1 MIKLY
6 KQLTKIFIVLLI
18 FSINIINTEAQN
30 FNITSNNVILYN
42 LNDNNVIY
50 ELESDK
56 PTQIASLTK
65 IMTCLVAIENI
76 EDLNKEVKITREV
89 FKGIAD
95 YSKMGLKVGDTV
107 TYKDLLYGVMLP
119 SGADAVNA
127 LAISISG
134 SIDNFVKLMNQK
146 VEELNLQNTKFDN
159 PIGMDS
165 DNNYS
170 SARDISTILLYSL
183 KNETF
188 KEIFYTRE
196 YTVPSLNKKI
206 KSTLVSYSSH
216 LGLDV
221 ENIKGAKSGFT
232 DIAGLCLASIATY
245 DEVDYL
251 LVVIGADI
259 SNRANAVKD
268 TLEIYNYYS
277 GNYGYKKIVTNDQV
291 VKKIPIK
298 FGKEKTYEIK
308 SNQDVSLY
316 LENTIRKNRIKYTYE
331 GIEELNYFI
340 KEGDK
345 LGTVTV
351 TYEDKVLTTYD
362 VYLTENL
369 EYYHPLLYLVIII
382 SFIVMI
388 SSLKRIFT
396 KKKKKRKR
404 RKRK

>member
-1 MIKLY
+1 MKKIY
-6 KQLTKIFIVLLI
+6 KKLTKIFIICLLFCTSPI
-18 FSINIINTEAQN
+18 TVQAKN

-50 ELESDK
+50 ELESEK
-56 PTQIASLTK
+56 QTQIASLTK

-76 EDLNKEVKITREV
+76 KDLNQEVKITREV
-89 FKGIAD
+89 FKGIED
-95 YSKMGLKVGDTV
+95 YSKMGLKVGNTV
-107 TYKDLLYGVMLP
+107 TYKDLLYGIMLP

-127 LAISISG
+127 LAINLTG

-165 DNNYS
+165 KNNYS
-170 SARDISTILLYSL
+170 TAKDISTILLYSL
-183 KNETF
+183 QNETF

-206 KSTLVSYSSH
+206 KSTLVSYSSS

-232 DIAGLCLASIATY
+232 DTAGLCLASIATY

-259 SNRANAVKD
+259 NNRANAVKD

-277 GNYGYKKIVTNDQV
+277 GNYSYKKIVTNDQI

-298 FGKEKTYEIK
+298 FGREKMYEIK
-308 SNQDVSLY
+308 SNKDVSLY

-340 KEGDK
+340 KEGTK

-362 VYLTENL
+362 VYLTDTL
-369 EYYHPLLYLVIII
+369 EYYHPVLYAVIII
-382 SFIVMI
+382 SFIIMFI
-388 SSLKRIFT
+388 SLKKIFT
-396 KKKKKRKR
+396 KKKKRKR
-404 RKRK
+404 RKK

>member
-1 MIKLY
+1 MKKIY
-6 KQLTKIFIVLLI
+6 KQLTKVFIVLLI
-18 FSINIINTEAQN
+18 FSINILNTEAQN

-56 PTQIASLTK
+56 QTQIASLTK

-76 EDLNKEVKITREV
+76 EDLNQEVKITKEV
-89 FKGIAD
+89 FNGISD

-127 LAISISG
+127 LAISLSG
-134 SIDNFVKLMNQK
+134 SVDNFVKLMNQK
-146 VEELNLQNTKFDN
+146 AQALDLKNTKFDN

-170 SARDISTILLYSL
+170 SAKDISTILLYSL

-188 KEIFYTRE
+188 KEIFYTKE
-196 YTVPSLNKKI
+196 YIVPSLNKKI

-221 ENIKGAKSGFT
+221 ANIKGAKSGFT

-259 SNRANAVKD
+259 NNRANAVKD

-277 GNYGYKKIVTNDQV
+277 SNYGYKKIVTNDQV
-291 VKKIPIK
+291 IKKVPIK
-298 FGKEKTYEIK
+298 FGREKTYEIK
-308 SNQDVSLY
+308 SNQDISLY
-316 LENTIRKNRIKYTYE
+316 LANTIRKNRIKYTYE
-331 GIEELNYFI
+331 GIDELNYLI

-362 VYLTENL
+362 VYLTDTL
-369 EYYHPLLYLVIII
+369 EYYHPLLYIVIAI
-382 SFIVMI
+382 SFVVMI
-388 SSLKRIFT
+388 SSLKKIFT
-396 KKKKKRKR
+396 KNKKKKKRK
-404 RKRK
+404 KRK